1 MMKITDRL
9 NIVTSVI
16 VTYSQLSIDSKLPL

>member
-16 VTYSQLSIDSKLPL
+16 VTDSQLSIDSKLPL

>member
-1 MMKITDRL
+1 MMKITGWV

-16 VTYSQLSIDSKLPL
+16 VTDSQLSIDSKLPL